1 MDATVQ
7 ELATKLEMIAEKE
20 AAILELKT
28 EFEARTAEKVAE
40 EDAFNLEN
48 KEQWNY
54 RIFCSWL
61 FNQRA
66 CSGGGGG
73 V

>member
-48 KEQWNY
+48 KEQ
-54 RIFCSWL
+54 
-61 FNQRA
+61 
-66 CSGGGGG
+66 
-73 V
+73 